1 MLAHFGIILKALNPL
16 KTEGSQGIGM
26 LLGGFGVLGTAAAAY
41 YFKENF
47 RRLGNEFNSD
57 FFGIVIR
64 ASVSA
69 GEQAVERLS
78 EYDKV
83 FGS

>member
-1 MLAHFGIILKALNPL
+1 MTCKCWRISTHLNS
-16 KTEGSQGIGM
+16 T
-26 LLGGFGVLGTAAAAY
+26 
-41 YFKENF
+41 N
-47 RRLGNEFNSD
+47 LGNEFNYD

-69 GEQAVERLS
+69 GEQAVERLL